1 MHQNVIGSTSN
12 IVADSQPNIW
22 IRKQWNIKEGYGFNI
37 GKAWEKELKTVTR
50 NPFTV
55 TSVEFW
61 TFFDPKGKLCKCFCP
76 DFQNI

>member
-37 GKAWEKELKTVTR
+37 GKTWEKELKTVTI
-50 NPFTV
+50 NPFTIP
-55 TSVEFW
+55 SVEF
-61 TFFDPKGKLCKCFCP
+61 
-76 DFQNI
+76 